1 MHIHARLTQPSPRK
15 GVYEIYWSFASRRNA
30 AFERRL
36 AAQVGPW
43 TEDPILKTYKFCN
56 VFRAADRVSQYM
68 IRDVAYSPDHENY
81 GDRLFQIVAFRTF
94 SKIETWEG
102 IRSYIGRAPTL
113 GDLRLGRFEQ
123 ALDWVKLRTGGL
135 YTGAFI
141 LCANKA
147 YGFDEKHRNHV
158 ALFKHMFLNKKLH
171 ETIGKARSL
180 EEVVRAL
187 ETFPLMGPFM
197 AYQTAIDLNYSTFVN
212 FSENDYTQAGP
223 GAVRGLRKAFDNLGD
238 YSASDAIKWMVDR
251 QDEEFG
257 RLGLPFNG
265 LFGRKLHA
273 IDCQGLFCEL
283 DKYCREAVPSLAS
296 NRTRIKARFVASP
309 NALRLFFP
317 PKWRLLIRDYV
328 GLPGSAAQ
336 SSATQAEFDWGGPQ
350 EQKPPRIVSRG
361 THAVPKHADQRRRR
375 SKEHSYQLL

>member
-1 MHIHARLTQPSPRK
+1 MHIHTRLTPPTPRK
-15 GVYEIYWSFASRRNA
+15 GVYEIYWSFASRRNV

-36 AAQVGPW
+36 SGQVGPW
-43 TEDPILKTYKFCN
+43 TEDPILNTYKFCN

-68 IRDVAYSPDHENY
+68 IRDVVYSRDHSND

-102 IRSYIGRAPTL
+102 TRAYIGRAPTL
-113 GDLRLGRFEQ
+113 NDLCSGQFEQ
-123 ALDWVKLRTGGL
+123 ALDWVKSRAGGL

-158 ALFKHMFLNKKLH
+158 ALFKHMFLNEKLH

-197 AYQTAIDLNYSTFVN
+197 AYQTAIDLNYSALVN

-223 GAVRGLRKAFDNLGD
+223 GAVRGLYKAFESLGD
-238 YSASDAIKWMVDR
+238 YSPSDAIKWMVDR
-251 QDEEFG
+251 QDVEFG
-257 RLGLPFNG
+257 RLELPFNG

-283 DKYCREAVPSLAS
+283 DKYCREAVPTLAS
-296 NRTRIKARFVASP
+296 NRTRIKARFAASP
-309 NALRLFFP
+309 NALKLFFP
-317 PKWRLLIRDYV
+317 PKWKLLLRDHV
-328 GLPGSAAQ
+328 GLPGSEAQ
-336 SSATQAEFDWGGPQ
+336 PCQAQAEFDWGGLQ
-350 EQKPPRIVSRG
+350 EQKRSRIVSRD
-361 THAVPKHADQRRRR
+361 TYTVPKHVVQRRRR
-375 SKEHSYQLL
+375 SKDHSYPLL